1 MAAILICAFP
11 GLGKTYLYQ
20 QYKDRLKIL
29 DLNTGRFEGDDFP
42 GNYIAEVEKRLNDY
56 DLILLSSDRNVR
68 YALND
73 AGLDF
78 DLFYPSKDRK
88 NELIE
93 IYVTN
98 RKNRDFIMNL
108 DHNFN
113 GLIDEIE
120 DEDLEHCFKH
130 KIDKP
135 HRFIAQYDLLK
146 DFLNSSLEMNGNK
159 PVEKSSIEGDGY
171 KEKETPQADEDDLA
185 EDAEEDDDIDTQ
197 ANDDEI
203 VNESPQSS
211 KLYEDFQLKNITSLI
226 DKCRNI
232 IILNMEKDK
241 DIPEKFENI
250 TITSDE
256 YNALLYVRKKI
267 QSLI

>member
-1 MAAILICAFP
+1 MTAILISAFP

-98 RKNRDFIMNL
+98 RKSRDFIMNL
-108 DHNFN
+108 DHNFYN
-113 GLIDEIE
+113 LIDEIE
-120 DEDLEHCFKH
+120 DEELEHCFKH

-135 HRFIAQYDLLK
+135 HRFIAQYDLLFN
-146 DFLNSSLEMNGNK
+146 FLKSSMEMNGNK
-159 PVEKSSIEGDGY
+159 PVEKSSIEGN
-171 KEKETPQADEDDLA
+171 KEEEVGQADKK
-185 EDAEEDDDIDTQ
+185 
-197 ANDDEI
+197 
-203 VNESPQSS
+203 ESQQVSNT
-211 KLYEDFQLKNITSLI
+211 YEDIQLRNITSLI
-226 DKCRNI
+226 DKCKSNI
-232 IILNMEKDK
+232 DDGK
-241 DIPEKFENI
+241 DIPDEFKDI

-256 YNALLYVRKKI
+256 YNALLYVRTKLK
-267 QSLI
+267 SLI

>member
-1 MAAILICAFP
+1 MAAILISAFP

-78 DLFYPSKDRK
+78 DLFYPSKERK
-88 NELIE
+88 NELVE

-98 RKNRDFIMNL
+98 RKSRDFIMNL

-113 GLIDEIE
+113 DIIDEIE

-130 KIDKP
+130 KLDKP
-135 HRFIAQYDLLK
+135 HRFIAQYDLLNN
-146 DFLNSSLEMNGNK
+146 FLKSTAEMNGNK
-159 PVEKSSIEGDGY
+159 PTEKSSIEGDGY
-171 KEKETPQADEDDLA
+171 KEKEMQQVVEDEFPKVVENDLPQVS
-185 EDAEEDDDIDTQ
+185 DAE
-197 ANDDEI
+197 AKR
-203 VNESPQSS
+203 SF
-211 KLYEDFQLKNITSLI
+211 EDFQLRNITSLI
-226 DKCRNI
+226 NKCHI
-232 IILNMEKDK
+232 DDDGK
-241 DIPEKFENI
+241 DIPDKFENI
-250 TITSDE
+250 TITSSE
-256 YNALLYVRKKI
+256 YNALLYARTKLK
-267 QSLI
+267 SLIGT

>member
-1 MAAILICAFP
+1 MAAILVSAFP

-20 QYKDRLKIL
+20 QYKDKLKIL

-42 GNYIAEVEKRLNDY
+42 GNYVAEVEKRLNDY

-98 RKNRDFIMNL
+98 RKSRNFIMNL
-108 DHNFN
+108 DHNFYD
-113 GLIDEIE
+113 LIDEIE
-120 DEDLEHCFKH
+120 DEDLVHCFKH
-130 KIDKP
+130 KLDKP
-135 HRFIAQYDLLK
+135 HRFIAQFDLLNN
-146 DFLNSSLEMNGNK
+146 FLKSSMEMKGNK
-159 PVEKSSIEGDGY
+159 PVEKSSIEGN
-171 KEKETPQADEDDLA
+171 KEEEVEQADKK
-185 EDAEEDDDIDTQ
+185 
-197 ANDDEI
+197 
-203 VNESPQSS
+203 ESQQVSNT
-211 KLYEDFQLKNITSLI
+211 YEDIQLRNITSLI
-226 DKCRNI
+226 DKCKSNI
-232 IILNMEKDK
+232 DDGK
-241 DIPEKFENI
+241 DIPDEFKDI

-256 YNALLYVRKKI
+256 YNALLYARTKLK
-267 QSLI
+267 SLK

>member
-1 MAAILICAFP
+1 MAAILISAFP

-20 QYKDRLKIL
+20 QYRDRLKIL
-29 DLNTGRFEGDDFP
+29 DLNAGRFEGDDFP

-78 DLFYPSKDRK
+78 DLFYPSKNRK

-98 RKNRDFIMNL
+98 RKSRDFIMNL

-113 GLIDEIE
+113 DLIDEIE

-130 KIDKP
+130 KLDRP
-135 HRFIAQYDLLK
+135 HRFISQFDLLNN
-146 DFLNSSLEMNGNK
+146 FLNSSLEMKGNK
-159 PVEKSSIEGDGY
+159 PAEKSSIEGDGY
-171 KEKETPQADEDDLA
+171 REKETPQA
-185 EDAEEDDDIDTQ
+185 
-197 ANDDEI
+197 
-203 VNESPQSS
+203 S
-211 KLYEDFQLKNITSLI
+211 KTYEDIQLRNIISLI
-226 DKCRNI
+226 DKCNNEI
-232 IILNMEKDK
+232 KKNSNDSE
-241 DIPEKFENI
+241 DIPDIPDYFNI

-256 YNALLYVRKKI
+256 YNALLYVRTKLK
-267 QSLI
+267 SLIEA

>member
-1 MAAILICAFP
+1 MSAILVSAFP

-73 AGLDF
+73 VGLDF

-98 RKNRDFIMNL
+98 RKSRDFIMNL
-108 DHNFN
+108 DHNFYD
-113 GLIDEIE
+113 LIDEIE

-130 KIDKP
+130 KLDKP
-135 HRFIAQYDLLK
+135 HRFIAQFDLLNN
-146 DFLNSSLEMNGNK
+146 FLKSSMEMKGNK
-159 PVEKSSIEGDGY
+159 PVEKRSIEGN
-171 KEKETPQADEDDLA
+171 KEEEVEQADKK
-185 EDAEEDDDIDTQ
+185 
-197 ANDDEI
+197 
-203 VNESPQSS
+203 ESQQVSNT
-211 KLYEDFQLKNITSLI
+211 YEDIQLRNITSLI
-226 DKCRNI
+226 DKCKSNI
-232 IILNMEKDK
+232 DDGK
-241 DIPEKFENI
+241 DIPDEFKDI

-256 YNALLYVRKKI
+256 YNALLYARTKLK
-267 QSLI
+267 SLI

>member
-1 MAAILICAFP
+1 MTAILISAFP

-98 RKNRDFIMNL
+98 RKSRDFIMNL
-108 DHNFN
+108 DHNFYD
-113 GLIDEIE
+113 LIDEIE

-135 HRFIAQYDLLK
+135 HRFIAQFDLLNN
-146 DFLNSSLEMNGNK
+146 FLKSSMEMKGNK

-171 KEKETPQADEDDLA
+171 KEKETPQD
-185 EDAEEDDDIDTQ
+185 
-197 ANDDEI
+197 
-203 VNESPQSS
+203 S
-211 KLYEDFQLKNITSLI
+211 KTYEDIQLRNIISLI
-226 DKCRNI
+226 DKYNNEI
-232 IILNMEKDK
+232 KKISNDSE
-241 DIPEKFENI
+241 DIPDIPDEFNI

-256 YNALLYVRKKI
+256 YNALLYVRTKLK
-267 QSLI
+267 SLN

>member
-1 MAAILICAFP
+1 MTAILISAFP

-88 NELIE
+88 NELVE

-98 RKNRDFIMNL
+98 RKSRDFIMNL

-113 GLIDEIE
+113 DFIDEIE
-120 DEDLEHCFKH
+120 DEELEHCFKH

-135 HRFIAQYDLLK
+135 HRFIAQYDLLNN
-146 DFLNSSLEMNGNK
+146 FLKSSMEMKGNK
-159 PVEKSSIEGDGY
+159 PVEKSSIEGN
-171 KEKETPQADEDDLA
+171 KEEEVGQADKK
-185 EDAEEDDDIDTQ
+185 
-197 ANDDEI
+197 
-203 VNESPQSS
+203 ESQQVSNT
-211 KLYEDFQLKNITSLI
+211 YEDIQLRNITSLI
-226 DKCRNI
+226 DKCKSNI
-232 IILNMEKDK
+232 DDGK
-241 DIPEKFENI
+241 DIPDEFKDI

-256 YNALLYVRKKI
+256 YNALLYARTRLK
-267 QSLI
+267 SLI

>member
-1 MAAILICAFP
+1 MAAILISAFP

-88 NELIE
+88 NELVE

-98 RKNRDFIMNL
+98 RKSRDFIMNL
-108 DHNFN
+108 DHNFYN
-113 GLIDEIE
+113 LIDEIE

-130 KIDKP
+130 KLDKP
-135 HRFIAQYDLLK
+135 HRFIAQFDLLNN
-146 DFLNSSLEMNGNK
+146 FLKSSMEMKGNK
-159 PVEKSSIEGDGY
+159 PVEKSSIEGN
-171 KEKETPQADEDDLA
+171 KEEEVEQADKK
-185 EDAEEDDDIDTQ
+185 
-197 ANDDEI
+197 
-203 VNESPQSS
+203 ESQQVSNT
-211 KLYEDFQLKNITSLI
+211 YEDIQLRNITSLI
-226 DKCRNI
+226 DKCKSNI
-232 IILNMEKDK
+232 DDGK
-241 DIPEKFENI
+241 DIPDEFKDI

-256 YNALLYVRKKI
+256 YNALLYARTKLK
-267 QSLI
+267 SLI

>member
-1 MAAILICAFP
+1 MTAVLISAFP

-29 DLNTGRFEGDDFP
+29 DLSTGRFEGDDFP
-42 GNYIAEVEKRLNDY
+42 GNYIAEIEKRLNDY

-88 NELIE
+88 NELVE

-98 RKNRDFIMNL
+98 RKSRDFIMNL

-113 GLIDEIE
+113 DLIDEIE

-135 HRFIAQYDLLK
+135 HRFIAQYDLLNN
-146 DFLNSSLEMNGNK
+146 FLNSTAEINGNK
-159 PVEKSSIEGDGY
+159 PTEKSSIEGDGY
-171 KEKETPQADEDDLA
+171 KEKEMQQVVENDLPKVDEKELPQVSNA
-185 EDAEEDDDIDTQ
+185 EAKR
-197 ANDDEI
+197 
-203 VNESPQSS
+203 SF
-211 KLYEDFQLKNITSLI
+211 EDFQLRNITSLI
-226 DKCRNI
+226 NKCRKNI
-232 IILNMEKDK
+232 DDGK
-241 DIPEKFENI
+241 DIPDKFENI
-250 TITSDE
+250 TITSSE
-256 YNALLYVRKKI
+256 YNALLYVRTRLK
-267 QSLI
+267 SLI

>member
-1 MAAILICAFP
+1 MSAILVSAFP

-78 DLFYPSKDRK
+78 DLFYPSKERK
-88 NELIE
+88 NELVE

-98 RKNRDFIMNL
+98 RKSRDFIMNL
-108 DHNFN
+108 DHNFYD
-113 GLIDEIE
+113 LIDEIE

-130 KIDKP
+130 KLDKP
-135 HRFIAQYDLLK
+135 HRFIAQFDLLNN
-146 DFLNSSLEMNGNK
+146 FLKSSMEMKGNK

-171 KEKETPQADEDDLA
+171 RERETPQA
-185 EDAEEDDDIDTQ
+185 
-197 ANDDEI
+197 
-203 VNESPQSS
+203 S
-211 KLYEDFQLKNITSLI
+211 KTYEDIQLRNITSLI
-226 DKCRNI
+226 DKCKSNI
-232 IILNMEKDK
+232 DDVK
-241 DIPEKFENI
+241 DIPDEFKDI

-256 YNALLYVRKKI
+256 YNALLYARTKLK
-267 QSLI
+267 SLI

>member
-1 MAAILICAFP
+1 MTAILISAFP

-88 NELIE
+88 NELVE

-98 RKNRDFIMNL
+98 RKSRDFIMNL

-113 GLIDEIE
+113 DFIDEIE
-120 DEDLEHCFKH
+120 DEELEHCFKH

-135 HRFIAQYDLLK
+135 HRFIAQYDLLNN
-146 DFLNSSLEMNGNK
+146 FLKSSMEMKGNK
-159 PVEKSSIEGDGY
+159 PVEKSSIEGN
-171 KEKETPQADEDDLA
+171 KEEEVGQADKK
-185 EDAEEDDDIDTQ
+185 
-197 ANDDEI
+197 
-203 VNESPQSS
+203 ESQQVSNT
-211 KLYEDFQLKNITSLI
+211 YEDIQLRNITSLI
-226 DKCRNI
+226 DKCKSN
-232 IILNMEKDK
+232 
-241 DIPEKFENI
+241 
-250 TITSDE
+250 
-256 YNALLYVRKKI
+256 
-267 QSLI
+267 

>member
-1 MAAILICAFP
+1 MAAILISAFP

-20 QYKDRLKIL
+20 QYRDRLKIL
-29 DLNTGRFEGDDFP
+29 DLNAGRFEGDDFP

-78 DLFYPSKDRK
+78 DLFYPSKNRK

-98 RKNRDFIMNL
+98 RKSRDFIMNL

-113 GLIDEIE
+113 DLIDEIE
-120 DEDLEHCFKH
+120 DEDLQHCFKH
-130 KIDKP
+130 KLDRP
-135 HRFIAQYDLLK
+135 HRFISQFDLLNN
-146 DFLNSSLEMNGNK
+146 FLNSTMEINGNK
-159 PVEKSSIEGDGY
+159 PVEKSSIEGN
-171 KEKETPQADEDDLA
+171 KEEAEQADENETPQ
-185 EDAEEDDDIDTQ
+185 
-197 ANDDEI
+197 
-203 VNESPQSS
+203 VS
-211 KLYEDFQLKNITSLI
+211 KVYEDIQLRNITSLI
-226 DKCRNI
+226 DKCNSKIERIN
-232 IILNMEKDK
+232 NDGEDVP
-241 DIPEKFENI
+241 DIPGKFEDI

-256 YNALLYVRKKI
+256 YNALLYARKKLK
-267 QSLI
+267 SLK

>member
-1 MAAILICAFP
+1 MTAILISAFP

-98 RKNRDFIMNL
+98 RKSRDFIMNL
-108 DHNFN
+108 DHNFYN
-113 GLIDEIE
+113 LIDEIE
-120 DEDLEHCFKH
+120 DEELEHCFKH
-130 KIDKP
+130 KLDKP
-135 HRFIAQYDLLK
+135 HRFIAQYDLLNN
-146 DFLNSSLEMNGNK
+146 FLKSTMEMNGNK
-159 PVEKSSIEGDGY
+159 PVKKNSIEGN
-171 KEKETPQADEDDLA
+171 KEEEVGQADKK
-185 EDAEEDDDIDTQ
+185 
-197 ANDDEI
+197 
-203 VNESPQSS
+203 ESQQVSNT
-211 KLYEDFQLKNITSLI
+211 YEDIQLRNITSLI
-226 DKCRNI
+226 DKCKSNI
-232 IILNMEKDK
+232 DDGK
-241 DIPEKFENI
+241 DIPDEFKDI

-256 YNALLYVRKKI
+256 YNALLYVRA
-267 QSLI
+267 SLKTLIES

>member
-98 RKNRDFIMNL
+98 RKSRNFIMNL
-108 DHNFN
+108 DHNFYD
-113 GLIDEIE
+113 LIDEIE
-120 DEDLEHCFKH
+120 DEDLVHCFKH
-130 KIDKP
+130 KLDKP
-135 HRFIAQYDLLK
+135 HRFIAQFDLLNN
-146 DFLNSSLEMNGNK
+146 FLKSSMEMKGNK
-159 PVEKSSIEGDGY
+159 SVEKSSIEGDGY
-171 KEKETPQADEDDLA
+171 KEKETPQASN
-185 EDAEEDDDIDTQ
+185 T
-197 ANDDEI
+197 
-203 VNESPQSS
+203 
-211 KLYEDFQLKNITSLI
+211 YEDIQLRNITSLI
-226 DKCRNI
+226 DKCKSNI
-232 IILNMEKDK
+232 DDGK
-241 DIPEKFENI
+241 DIADKFENI

-256 YNALLYVRKKI
+256 YNALLYVRTKLK
-267 QSLI
+267 SLI

>member
-1 MAAILICAFP
+1 MAAILISAFP

-20 QYKDRLKIL
+20 QYRDRLKIL

-78 DLFYPSKDRK
+78 DLFYPSKNRK

-98 RKNRDFIMNL
+98 RKSRDFIMNF

-113 GLIDEIE
+113 DFIDEIE

-130 KIDKP
+130 KLDRP
-135 HRFIAQYDLLK
+135 HRFISQFDLLN
-146 DFLNSSLEMNGNK
+146 DFLNSTMEINGNK
-159 PVEKSSIEGDGY
+159 PVEKSSIEGN
-171 KEKETPQADEDDLA
+171 KEEEVEQADKK
-185 EDAEEDDDIDTQ
+185 
-197 ANDDEI
+197 
-203 VNESPQSS
+203 ESQQVSNT
-211 KLYEDFQLKNITSLI
+211 YEDIQLRNITSLI
-226 DKCRNI
+226 DKCKSNI
-232 IILNMEKDK
+232 DDGK
-241 DIPEKFENI
+241 DIPDEFKDI

-256 YNALLYVRKKI
+256 YNALLYARTKLK
-267 QSLI
+267 SLI

>member
-1 MAAILICAFP
+1 MSAILVSAFP

-98 RKNRDFIMNL
+98 RKSRDFIMNL
-108 DHNFN
+108 DHNFYD
-113 GLIDEIE
+113 LIDEIE

-130 KIDKP
+130 KLDKP
-135 HRFIAQYDLLK
+135 HRFIAQFDLLNN
-146 DFLNSSLEMNGNK
+146 FLKSSMEMKGNK
-159 PVEKSSIEGDGY
+159 PVEKSSIEGN
-171 KEKETPQADEDDLA
+171 KEEEVEQADKK
-185 EDAEEDDDIDTQ
+185 
-197 ANDDEI
+197 
-203 VNESPQSS
+203 ESQQVSNT
-211 KLYEDFQLKNITSLI
+211 YEDIQLRNITSLI
-226 DKCRNI
+226 DKCKSNI
-232 IILNMEKDK
+232 DDGK
-241 DIPEKFENI
+241 DIPDEFKDI

-256 YNALLYVRKKI
+256 YNALLYARTKLK
-267 QSLI
+267 SLI

>member
-1 MAAILICAFP
+1 MSAILVSAFP

-78 DLFYPSKDRK
+78 DLFYPSKERK

-98 RKNRDFIMNL
+98 RKSRDFIMNL
-108 DHNFN
+108 DHNFYN
-113 GLIDEIE
+113 LIDEIE

-130 KIDKP
+130 KLDKP
-135 HRFIAQYDLLK
+135 HRFIAQFDLLNN
-146 DFLNSSLEMNGNK
+146 FLKSSMEMKGNK
-159 PVEKSSIEGDGY
+159 PVEKSSIEGN
-171 KEKETPQADEDDLA
+171 KEEEVEQADKK
-185 EDAEEDDDIDTQ
+185 
-197 ANDDEI
+197 
-203 VNESPQSS
+203 ESQQVSNT
-211 KLYEDFQLKNITSLI
+211 YEDIQLRNITSLI
-226 DKCRNI
+226 DKCKSNI
-232 IILNMEKDK
+232 DDDK
-241 DIPEKFENI
+241 DIPDKFENI
-250 TITSDE
+250 TITSSE
-256 YNALLYVRKKI
+256 YNALLYVRTRLK
-267 QSLI
+267 SLI

>member
-1 MAAILICAFP
+1 MAAILISAFP

-20 QYKDRLKIL
+20 QYRDRLKIL

-42 GNYIAEVEKRLNDY
+42 GNYIAEVEKKLNDY

-78 DLFYPSKDRK
+78 DLFYPSKNRK

-98 RKNRDFIMNL
+98 RKSRDFIMNL

-113 GLIDEIE
+113 DLIDEIE
-120 DEDLEHCFKH
+120 DEDLQHCFKH
-130 KIDKP
+130 KLDRS
-135 HRFIAQYDLLK
+135 HRFISQFDLLNN
-146 DFLNSSLEMNGNK
+146 FLNSTMEMKGNK
-159 PVEKSSIEGDGY
+159 PVEKNSIEGN
-171 KEKETPQADEDDLA
+171 KEEGIQQDDENKTPQ
-185 EDAEEDDDIDTQ
+185 
-197 ANDDEI
+197 
-203 VNESPQSS
+203 VS
-211 KLYEDFQLKNITSLI
+211 KAYEDIQLRNITSLI
-226 DKCRNI
+226 DKCNSKIERIN
-232 IILNMEKDK
+232 NDGEDVP
-241 DIPEKFENI
+241 DIPEKFEDI

-256 YNALLYVRKKI
+256 YNALLYARTKLS
-267 QSLI
+267 SLS